1 MGADQ
6 HEVIFL
12 TGEVYAAMI
21 ERALTQAP
29 QEACGLFTGAPGTL
43 YVDDYHPM
51 ANAAEPDKAWKRY
64 KLDSQEQLA
73 IEGAA
78 DTAGRA
84 VLGVMH
90 SHTHTTAYPSPTD
103 VEDASDA
110 DPFGVWIFVI
120 VSLKHPDPVLRAYRI
135 MDNQITEVP
144 VEVRVQTPVV
154 EGND

>member
-78 DTAGRA
+78 DTAGPESIAEWIETKETKASKAGLRYNA
-84 VLGVMH
+84 AEGSIIRNVGEKDISVVNENG
-90 SHTHTTAYPSPTD
+90 APSKITGQIGD
-103 VEDASDA
+103 K
-110 DPFGVWIFVI
+110 VI
-120 VSLKHPDPVLRAYRI
+120 SCLR
-135 MDNQITEVP
+135 Q
-144 VEVRVQTPVV
+144 
-154 EGND
+154 

>member
-51 ANAAEPDKAWKRY
+51 ANAAEPDKAWKQY